1 MRYNSFQMF
10 EHDELKRGDPRFN
23 LEDKELLQI
32 ERFNR
37 KMRARGTLKKNLI
50 NVSYDA
56 FGLPSIRSTS
66 YVGVFKTGKRTIQIL
81 PKIAKKSP
89 EDSDSSE
96 AVFRSALRNLLFML
110 NFTRRLPIKEVDLS
124 RLTRVDDNFFEFL
137 IHIFAKN
144 TLELLKR
151 NLFKEYTER
160 EENLLFLKGKIK
172 FIPHIKHNAAL
183 KHRFYAEFD
192 DFSVDNLL
200 NQILKYTTYLLL
212 DKCSSLD
219 NSKKLQ
225 KIFFM
230 LDEVS
235 LRAIVPQ
242 QFSKLKLTRLNS
254 EFEPI
259 VNLCQ
264 LIIEHAALELRA
276 GQLDVFSLVFDMNVL
291 FEEFIG
297 EFIKR
302 EFAHEFGE
310 ITLQKPAVNFAQK
323 YVNGVKPQG
332 VLRMKPD
339 IVLQK
344 KDGEPKLIVDTKYK
358 ELTGQGKK
366 EGAYPSDIYQM
377 YAYSKKYNSPNVIML
392 YPQFRE
398 QKKASVFDV
407 GDGTKIHIRTV
418 NVCRDLKSDRKALRE
433 ELQIALSCAN

>member
-1 MRYNSFQMF
+1 MHNNSLQLF
-10 EHDELKRGDPRFN
+10 EHDEIKRGDSRFN
-23 LEDKELLQI
+23 LEDEELRQI

-37 KMRARGTLKKNLI
+37 KMRARGTLKKNIL
-50 NVSYDA
+50 NVSFDA
-56 FGLPSIRSTS
+56 FGRPSVRSSS
-66 YVGVFKTGKRTIQIL
+66 YVGVIKTRKRTIQIL

-89 EDSDSSE
+89 EDGDSSE
-96 AVFRSALRNLLFML
+96 AIFQSALSNLLFML
-110 NFTRRLPIKEVDLS
+110 SFTRRLPIKEVDLS
-124 RLTRVDDNFFEFL
+124 RLTRVNDNFFEFL
-137 IHIFAKN
+137 IYLFAKN

-151 NLFKEYTER
+151 KFFKEYIGR

-172 FIPHIKHNAAL
+172 FSPHIKHNAAL

-212 DKCSSLD
+212 DKSSSLS

-225 KIFFM
+225 EIFFM

-235 LRAIVPQ
+235 LRNIVPQ
-242 QFSKLKLTRLNS
+242 HFSKLKLTRLNS

-264 LIIEHAALELRA
+264 LIIEHAAVELSA
-276 GQLDVFSLVFDMNVL
+276 GKLDVFSLVFDMNVL

-302 EFAHEFGE
+302 AFVNDFNE

-323 YVNGVKPQG
+323 YVGGIKRQG
-332 VLRMKPD
+332 VLRMRPD

-344 KDGEPKLIVDTKYK
+344 TEGEPKLIVDTKYK
-358 ELTGQGKK
+358 ELKGQGKK